1 MMFSRRISKLTPHPR
16 SNRRGGAM
24 IELAIALPLL
34 ILVSIGVMDFGR
46 VYFTSVAVSNAARAG
61 AEWGAVTGFYTQ
73 TTNQQDFAK
82 LDGAEAGAITVVSS
96 WECRCPGAGVVAC
109 NSTLDCGA
117 GYGPPAVYVTATA
130 SKTVAMLLGYP
141 GIAPTVS
148 ISRTATFRA
157 Q

>member
-1 MMFSRRISKLTPHPR
+1 MTSKPG

-24 IELAIALPLL
+24 IELAVALPFL

-61 AEWGAVTGFYTQ
+61 AEWGATTGFY
-73 TTNQQDFAK
+73 QDAASQESFAK
-82 LDGAEAGAITVVSS
+82 LDGAEAGAITVVASYM
-96 WECRCPGAGVVAC
+96 CRCGATAVAC
-109 NSTLDCGA
+109 SSTLDCGG
-117 GYGPPAVYVTATA
+117 GYGPPAVYVTAMA
-130 SKTVAMLLGYP
+130 SKTVTMLLSYP

-148 ISRTATFRA
+148 ISRSATFRA